1 MGDYNERDATQSGRL
16 VFINPNGVNDDIDN
30 VPLTPHYEDLSIS
43 VNLVVEVV
51 NRFKTDSLTGENREY
66 VISWSSKQGEENQG
80 NISFLSGTDAKEFC
94 DNIEGNYLTTYY
106 TDIHISDIREKNIIE
121 GLGITNVDISYDNM
135 YMPTITIKFVDV
147 RGSAIFSREE
157 SAHTKDKLTSETI
170 FGCFFTLPYPKFKLQ
185 VKGFYGDAVTYQ
197 LACTSFKAKFNSQ
210 TGNFEITTTFI
221 GYQYSLLTDI
231 PFAYIMAAPYSTYI
245 GEEYWNSHVG
255 TDEWKLANGES
266 MERLYDIYHNLKN
279 SLRGG
284 GDGIMTDGKI
294 CGTDIASDLK
304 ELDAMWQKLLKKIQ
318 SGDGTGN
325 AETMRFVG
333 YDKSGDN
340 GYLDNT
346 TGIHYWLVVTKNP
359 ENISD
364 DSDISNWYNTINE
377 EIRRF
382 NEDFYQDKTFTL
394 TSLPD
399 PFDLS
404 TVQIVEETIISN
416 DITSGSALQENVNNS
431 SNNTDNTT
439 GGTTDNTTGNTTN
452 TSTKSKSSNT
462 TKGYTY
468 KEGSLNINE
477 PNMIQHINSKMTAQA
492 VYGFTDSNNIQQ
504 NYENNKNNFW
514 KEYGVNGALLSDGG
528 FKSSLKEGLDIVNS
542 VDEAVAFNM
551 QESLPSE
558 ELCKAIGFKPY
569 IGNFMKII
577 IAHLETLTAM
587 IYQCADNIMNQIHNG
602 GRTPGEMGVSLSAT
616 DIENNG
622 AIKQITPFPA
632 VYKKDTVEGKDEYE
646 PYDVL
651 GWVGDFSPNFEEEKL
666 INGIHKAIMKSEATA
681 LQNKEQN
688 YDASHIFPVMPLDI
702 YKTSS
707 FDSISNDPHIGDI
720 AGLLG
725 IRLAQLWLTYNDA
738 QKWNGEMF
746 KKFGQMDA
754 LKFLNS
760 KNCNKDF
767 FKKLF
772 FKEEK
777 DSKELRY
784 TKDNLLSIMKFSVD
798 SHQFGINDENT
809 NGVYFN
815 FCYSDDIINGYKKH
829 AIYQD
834 NSNNLEYT
842 YIRKH
847 DIKNPKETIPLV
859 PTIYN
864 PNGASFF
871 KQYLQID
878 TKNKLESENGSN
890 KFKLY
895 NPVILPDSSR
905 IINDMLMHYC
915 DERTLFGTADD
926 DLGDDA
932 IDYMNDSMFH
942 IITDQ
947 NQIEGIRK
955 RVEELKSEKFK
966 FKNSKKEFNFKD
978 MIDKI
983 FHLGYN
989 TNYKFDKDSDVFS
1002 EICYKIDKMVKYD
1015 DDDANLLTKDRINT
1029 NKQQF
1034 ELDIYNID
1042 GNEIWNKIQRLKTQ
1056 DYIDK
1061 KYDLNKLFILSCT
1074 WYLDDK
1080 NYLPLA
1086 MTSFFNE
1093 DYNFV
1098 DDKKIN
1104 DEINLFLKLKMVFQT
1119 IYSQTDSDEKKVGIN
1134 SFTYEYPV
1142 IEVMLLDVL
1151 HDGICLYLESL
1162 IIKNELYKKLKDG
1175 LKLDKSKGSYFSLF
1189 EQSLKHIT
1197 DGKTVLFET
1206 QFPRNTFIENK
1217 LKKIAI
1223 EWGHTEG
1230 RKLINGMLGY
1240 KNGKKISWRQYY
1252 KVLKTLTPIIKM
1264 EGDMNLPD
1272 KIDFNERSTTDW
1284 LHDWISYK
1292 DYKEP
1297 KTDNKEE
1304 NVENIFINWNHHW
1317 DNFKKKYEEKQKEET
1332 KDDKKKKYELRKM
1345 AIDFLNGNGEYGKIV
1360 RWCGDNQFWTIQ
1372 IKEKANGSGRCNNIL
1387 GVWRS
1392 NASFQPILK
1401 SLYFDTCLVCT
1412 NVNKL
1417 NDYTY
1422 NTNEL
1427 QSNRKSYKITGVKEV
1442 QLF

>member
-1 MGDYNERDATQSGRL
+1 MGDYNERDAAQSGRL

-245 GEEYWNSHVG
+245 GEEYWNSHIG

-333 YDKSGDN
+333 YDNSGDT

-394 TSLPD
+394 TNLPD

-404 TVQIVEETIISN
+404 TVQIVEETTISN
-416 DITSGSALQENVNNS
+416 DTTSGSALQENVDNS
-431 SNNTDNTT
+431 NNNTDNTT
-439 GGTTDNTTGNTTN
+439 GGTTSNTTN

-462 TKGYTY
+462 TKGYQYIDGT
-468 KEGSLNINE
+468 LNINE

-492 VYGFTDSNNIQQ
+492 VYGFTDSNNTQQ
-504 NYENNKNNFW
+504 NYENNKNIFW
-514 KEYGVNGALLSDGG
+514 EKYGVNGALLSDGG
-528 FKSSLKEGLDIVNS
+528 LKSSLNEGLNIVNS

-815 FCYSDDIINGYKKH
+815 FCYSDDIINVYKKH

-978 MIDKI
+978 VIDKI
-983 FHLGYN
+983 FHLGIDD
-989 TNYKFDKDSDVFS
+989 FLSDDQRDYAFINKKK
-1002 EICYKIDKMVKYD
+1002 ENLVKYD
-1015 DDDANLLTKDRINT
+1015 DEDPNMLTKDRINT
-1029 NKQQF
+1029 SKQQF
-1034 ELDIYNID
+1034 ELGVYSEFDKKVGAYFEVSMIAKEAFKKKNF
-1042 GNEIWNKIQRLKTQ
+1042 NKNDWFISENRW
-1056 DYIDK
+1056 YID
-1061 KYDLNKLFILSCT
+1061 DNNT
-1074 WYLDDK
+1074 
-1080 NYLPLA
+1080 LPLA

-1098 DDKKIN
+1098 NDKKIN
-1104 DEINLFLKLKMVFQT
+1104 DEINLFFKIYLVFWS
-1119 IYSQTDSDEKKVGIN
+1119 IIN
-1134 SFTYEYPV
+1134 SPYTPLKPHTGKIYPV
-1142 IEVMLLDVL
+1142 YEVPFIYVL
-1151 HDGICLYLESL
+1151 RTGVSYYL
-1162 IIKNELYKKLKDG
+1162 NELCFKYNIKDKFKNG
-1175 LKLDKSKGSYFSLF
+1175 FPLDITKGSYYNNFKNESIVSRNKDF
-1189 EQSLKHIT
+1189 FGQKHPFN
-1197 DGKTVLFET
+1197 DY
-1206 QFPRNTFIENK
+1206 ENVFVINK
-1217 LKKIAI
+1217 FKKIAI
-1223 EWGHTEG
+1223 EWGHNEG

-1264 EGDMNLPD
+1264 EGEMNLPD
-1272 KIDFNERSTTDW
+1272 KIDFNERTTTDW

-1332 KDDKKKKYELRKM
+1332 KDSKKKKYELRKM

-1360 RWCGDNQFWTIQ
+1360 RWCGDNQFWTIE
-1372 IKEKANGSGRCNNIL
+1372 IEKKANGSGRCNNIYAY
-1387 GVWRS
+1387 WRS

-1401 SLYFDTCLVCT
+1401 SLYFDTCLICT

-1417 NDYTY
+1417 NDYSY
-1422 NTNEL
+1422 DTNQL
-1427 QSNRKSYKITGVKEV
+1427 QSNGKIYKIKDTKEV
-1442 QLF
+1442 QVF

>member
-1 MGDYNERDATQSGRL
+1 MGDYNERDAAQSGRL

-333 YDKSGDN
+333 YSNSGDN

-346 TGIHYWLVVTKNP
+346 TGIHYWLVLTKNP

-399 PFDLS
+399 PFNLS

-416 DITSGSALQENVNNS
+416 EITSGTALQENVDNS

-462 TKGYTY
+462 TKGYKYIDGT
-468 KEGSLNINE
+468 LNINE
-477 PNMIQHINSKMTAQA
+477 PNMIQHINGKMTAQA
-492 VYGFTDSNNIQQ
+492 VVGFTDSNNTQQ
-504 NYENNKNNFW
+504 NYENKKNEFW
-514 KEYGVNGALLSDGG
+514 GKYGVNGALLSDGG
-528 FKSSLKEGLDIVNS
+528 FKSSLNEGLNIVNS

-632 VYKKDTVEGKDEYE
+632 VYKKDTVEGKDDYE

-725 IRLAQLWLTYNDA
+725 IRLAQLWLTYNDEK
-738 QKWNGEMF
+738 KWNGEMF

-772 FKEEK
+772 FKEEN

-784 TKDNLLSIMKFSVD
+784 TKEHLLSIMKFSDD
-798 SHQFGINDENT
+798 SHQFGISEDNKS
-809 NGVYFN
+809 VYFN
-815 FCYSDDIINGYKKH
+815 FCYSDDKINGYKKH

-847 DIKNPKETIPLV
+847 DVKNPDETIPLV

-878 TKNKLESENGSN
+878 TQNKLESKNGSN
-890 KFKLY
+890 EFKLY

-983 FHLGYN
+983 FHLGIDD
-989 TNYKFDKDSDVFS
+989 FLSDDEYDYLNINFKN
-1002 EICYKIDKMVKYD
+1002 EKLVKYD
-1015 DDDANLLTKDRINT
+1015 DDDPNLLTKDRVNT
-1029 NKQQF
+1029 SKQQF
-1034 ELDIYNID
+1034 ELAVYTEFDKDVSAFQEVKYVLKEDFKKKNYNK
-1042 GNEIWNKIQRLKTQ
+1042 NE
-1056 DYIDK
+1056 
-1061 KYDLNKLFILSCT
+1061 LFIFETKWMIDENNLV
-1074 WYLDDK
+1074 
-1080 NYLPLA
+1080 PLT

-1098 DDKKIN
+1098 EDKKIN
-1104 DEINLFLKLKMVFQT
+1104 DEINLFFKLRLVLSSILYYTSCPFK
-1119 IYSQTDSDEKKVGIN
+1119 GIQDKI
-1134 SFTYEYPV
+1134 YPV
-1142 IEVMLLDVL
+1142 YEMPFIFVL
-1151 HDGICLYLESL
+1151 ENGISHYLC
-1162 IIKNELYKKLKDG
+1162 ELFLKHNIMSNFKDG
-1175 LKLDKSKGSYFSLF
+1175 FPLDITKGSYYNKFKDEDSVFS
-1189 EQSLKHIT
+1189 K
-1197 DGKTVLFET
+1197 D
-1206 QFPRNTFIENK
+1206 RFIYSVNPILDCNNFFVKNK
-1217 LKKIAI
+1217 IKKIAI
-1223 EWGHTEG
+1223 EWGHNEG

-1272 KIDFNERSTTDW
+1272 KIDFNEKSTTNL

-1297 KTDNKEE
+1297 TTDNKEE

-1360 RWCGDNQFWTIQ
+1360 RWCGDNQFWSIE
-1372 IKEKANGSGRCNNIL
+1372 IEVKANGGGRCNNIYAY
-1387 GVWRS
+1387 WRS

-1422 NTNEL
+1422 DYNKV
-1427 QSNRKSYKITGVKEV
+1427 QSNGKYFKIKNTKEV